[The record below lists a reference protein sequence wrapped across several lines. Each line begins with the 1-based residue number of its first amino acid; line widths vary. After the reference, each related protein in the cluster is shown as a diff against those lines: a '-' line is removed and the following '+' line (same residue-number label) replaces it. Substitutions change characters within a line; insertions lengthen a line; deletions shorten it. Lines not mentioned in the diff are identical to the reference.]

1 MFLARSCRAVTVV
14 LTMDEVDE
22 TYVLQITRQVFSSS
36 VVTNE
41 KKLKLTRE
49 DVNVIRTLLNQIN
62 GSQQLLHNVL
72 VRIFSMCV

>member
-1 MFLARSCRAVTVV
+1 
-14 LTMDEVDE
+14 MDEVDE
-22 TYVLQITRQVFSSS
+22 TYVRVEITRQVLSSS

-62 GSQQLLHNVL
+62 GSQQPLHNVL
-72 VRIFSMCV
+72 VRIFSMCL

>member
-1 MFLARSCRAVTVV
+1 
-14 LTMDEVDE
+14 MDEVDE
-22 TYVLQITRQVFSSS
+22 TYVLEISARQVFSSS

-62 GSQQLLHNVL
+62 GSQQLLRNVL